1 MINSYSIQIKN
12 NEKILILYIDYNYEF
27 GIDFKKSHRHNNM
40 KKEIKDYIKKNKIKF
55 DGEKI
60 ALSLGGIILAIL
72 LITENPTTNDIEL
85 TYVNN
90 NIIPKETVN
99 IINTNQSEETVTI
112 KDSSSIEETTNNTN
126 EKVSNEL
133 KEKPSNK
140 LDEKNKTTNNNQNKN
155 AQITSKDNNETKKS
169 ETKIDQKETVANK
182 ETNENSKQEEPSDT
196 SKSEMDKVTI
206 YRTNGDVITIP
217 LDEYLIGVVGAEMPA
232 SFPIEA
238 LKAQAVVARTYA
250 LKKIKNN
257 AKLTDSVSTQCYKDN
272 NQLKEMWKNSYNTYY
287 QKIKSAVEATKNQAI
302 YYQNDYIDAV
312 YHSTSNGK
320 TEDAMYVWGNSSPY
334 LKSVDSSW
342 DKSSTSYLKEIE
354 KDLSNV
360 LNILG
365 VDVSDT
371 SFEILS
377 RDSSG
382 RVEKVRFG
390 NREFTGVEFRNLL
403 GLRSADFDIKQI
415 DNTLIITTRG
425 YGHGVGLSQYGASGM
440 AKEGYNYIEIL
451 KHYYT
456 GVTIR

>member
-112 KDSSSIEETTNNTN
+112 KDSNSIEETSNNTN

-155 AQITSKDNNETKKS
+155 TQITSKDNN

-182 ETNENSKQEEPSDT
+182 ETNENPNQEESSDT
-196 SKSEMDKVTI
+196 SKSETDKVTI

-342 DKSSTSYLKEIE
+342 DKNSTSYLKEIE

-425 YGHGVGLSQYGASGM
+425 YGHGVGLSQYGASSM

>member
-27 GIDFKKSHRHNNM
+27 GIDFKKFHRHNNM

-112 KDSSSIEETTNNTN
+112 KDSSSIEEITNNTN

-133 KEKPSNK
+133 KEKTSNK
-140 LDEKNKTTNNNQNKN
+140 LDEKNKTTNNNRNKN
-155 AQITSKDNNETKKS
+155 TQITSKDNNETKNS

-196 SKSEMDKVTI
+196 SKSETDKVTI

-342 DKSSTSYLKEIE
+342 DKNSTSYLKEIE

-377 RDSSG
+377 RDRSG

>member
-140 LDEKNKTTNNNQNKN
+140 LDEKNKTTNNNRNKN
-155 AQITSKDNNETKKS
+155 TQITSKDNNETKNS
-169 ETKIDQKETVANK
+169 ETKIEEKETVANK
-182 ETNENSKQEEPSDT
+182 ETNENPKQEESTDT
-196 SKSEMDKVTI
+196 SKSETDKVTI

-342 DKSSTSYLKEIE
+342 DKNSTSYLKEIE

>member
-40 KKEIKDYIKKNKIKF
+40 KREIKDYIKKNKIKF

-112 KDSSSIEETTNNTN
+112 KDSSSIEEITNNTN

-155 AQITSKDNNETKKS
+155 TQITSKDNNETKNS
-169 ETKIDQKETVANK
+169 ETKIDQKETVENK
-182 ETNENSKQEEPSDT
+182 ETNENPKQEESSYT
-196 SKSEMDKVTI
+196 SKSETDKVTI
-206 YRTNGDVITIP
+206 YRTNGYVITIP

-342 DKSSTSYLKEIE
+342 DKNSTSYLKEIE

>member
-155 AQITSKDNNETKKS
+155 TQITSKDNNETKNS

-182 ETNENSKQEEPSDT
+182 EINENSKQEESSDT
-196 SKSEMDKVTI
+196 SKSETDKVTI

-342 DKSSTSYLKEIE
+342 DKNSTSYLKEIE

>member
-112 KDSSSIEETTNNTN
+112 KDSNSIEETSNNTN

-140 LDEKNKTTNNNQNKN
+140 LDEKNKTTNNNRNKN
-155 AQITSKDNNETKKS
+155 TQITSKDNNETKNS

-196 SKSEMDKVTI
+196 SKSETDKVTI

-257 AKLTDSVSTQCYKDN
+257 VKLTDSVSTQCYKDN

-342 DKSSTSYLKEIE
+342 DKNSTSYLKEIE

>member
-55 DGEKI
+55 DGEKM

-112 KDSSSIEETTNNTN
+112 KDSSSIEEITNNTN

-155 AQITSKDNNETKKS
+155 TQITSKDNNETKNS
-169 ETKIDQKETVANK
+169 ETKIDQKETVENK
-182 ETNENSKQEEPSDT
+182 ETNENPKQEESSYT
-196 SKSEMDKVTI
+196 SKSETDKVTI

-287 QKIKSAVEATKNQAI
+287 QKIKSAVEATKNQVI

-320 TEDAMYVWGNSSPY
+320 TEDAMYAWGNSSPY

-342 DKSSTSYLKEIE
+342 DKNSTSYLKEIE

>member
-155 AQITSKDNNETKKS
+155 TQITSKDNNETKNS

-196 SKSEMDKVTI
+196 SKSETDKVTI

-257 AKLTDSVSTQCYKDN
+257 VKLTDSVSTQCYKDN

-302 YYQNDYIDAV
+302 YYHNDYIDAV

-342 DKSSTSYLKEIE
+342 DKNSTSYLKEIE

>member
-112 KDSSSIEETTNNTN
+112 KDSNSIEETSNNTN

-140 LDEKNKTTNNNQNKN
+140 LDEKNKTTNNNRNKN
-155 AQITSKDNNETKKS
+155 TQITSKDNNETKNS

-182 ETNENSKQEEPSDT
+182 ETNENPKQEESSDT
-196 SKSEMDKVTI
+196 SKSETDKVTI

-342 DKSSTSYLKEIE
+342 DKNSTSYLKEIE

>member
-55 DGEKI
+55 DGKKI

-112 KDSSSIEETTNNTN
+112 KDSSSIEEITNNTN

-155 AQITSKDNNETKKS
+155 TQITSKDNNETKNS
-169 ETKIDQKETVANK
+169 ETKIDQKETVENK
-182 ETNENSKQEEPSDT
+182 ETNENPKQEESSYT
-196 SKSEMDKVTI
+196 SKSETDKVTI

-320 TEDAMYVWGNSSPY
+320 TEDAMYAWGNSSPY

-342 DKSSTSYLKEIE
+342 DKNSTSYLKEIE

>member
-112 KDSSSIEETTNNTN
+112 KDSSSIEEITNNTN

-133 KEKPSNK
+133 KEKTSNK
-140 LDEKNKTTNNNQNKN
+140 LDEKNKTTNNNRNKN
-155 AQITSKDNNETKKS
+155 TQITSKDNNETKNS

-182 ETNENSKQEEPSDT
+182 ETNENPKQEESSDT
-196 SKSEMDKVTI
+196 SKSETDKVTI

-342 DKSSTSYLKEIE
+342 DKNSTSYLKEIE

>member
-140 LDEKNKTTNNNQNKN
+140 LDEKNKITNNNQNKN
-155 AQITSKDNNETKKS
+155 TQITSKDNNETKNS
-169 ETKIDQKETVANK
+169 ETKIDQKETVENK
-182 ETNENSKQEEPSDT
+182 ETNENPKQEESSYT
-196 SKSEMDKVTI
+196 SKSETDKVTI

-342 DKSSTSYLKEIE
+342 DKNSTSYLKEIE

-365 VDVSDT
+365 VDVSNT